1 MPERSRRFVP
11 PTLPLHSKP
20 LVDEQLRPEG
30 VESYDIKAPR
40 GEPLTNSL
48 ANSAE
53 TPAAGTAQPTIATS
67 KGLST
72 YAQILRSSAIIGGS
86 SAANMAIGLVR
97 TKAMALMLGPAGFG
111 LMGALT
117 TVVDLTRSL
126 AEMGIN
132 NSGVRQIAEASAS
145 GDTQQIARTITVLR
159 RSALVLGVIGAIALA
174 ALSRQVAE
182 VTFGNTDYAG
192 AITLLSLAVFFRLV
206 ADGQGALLQ
215 GMRRVGD
222 VARIG
227 VIGALA
233 GTALSI
239 PLVYWLREQGVAL
252 SLVVVA
258 AVTCVVSWRYSRR
271 IEIEHTEL
279 SAAHAR
285 QEVGALLRL
294 GLAFM
299 ASSLVTVAAAYVVR
313 IVLIRQAGLEAAG
326 LYQAAWTIGGLYV
339 TFVLQAMG
347 TDFYPRLVGVAS
359 DNSECNRL
367 VNEQAHVSLL
377 LAGTGVLATLTFAP
391 WVVSLLYSE
400 DFQAATDVLRW
411 ICLGMALRVVTWPLG
426 YVLVARGEKTLF
438 VGVDLAWAV
447 VNVALTV
454 ACVRLFGLTGA
465 GIAFFGSY
473 VFHLLIVYPITRRL
487 TGFRWSLTN
496 VRTGILFVGSIATV
510 HAGFFLLGPTV
521 AMTVGIL
528 AVVGSALYAVYS
540 LRSLVAP
547 EQVPKK
553 LAWLLGLKPQ

>member
-1 MPERSRRFVP
+1 
-11 PTLPLHSKP
+11 
-20 LVDEQLRPEG
+20 
-30 VESYDIKAPR
+30 
-40 GEPLTNSL
+40 
-48 ANSAE
+48 
-53 TPAAGTAQPTIATS
+53 
-67 KGLST
+67 
-72 YAQILRSSAIIGGS
+72 
-86 SAANMAIGLVR
+86 MAIGLVR

-117 TVVDLTRSL
+117 TVVDLARSV

-145 GDTQQIARTITVLR
+145 GDAQRIARTITVLR
-159 RSALVLGVIGAIALA
+159 RSALVLGVIGAVALA

-182 VTFGNTDYAG
+182 LTFGNTDYAG
-192 AITLLSLAVFFRLV
+192 AIALLSLAVFFRLV

-222 VARIG
+222 VAKIG
-227 VIGALA
+227 VAGALA

-258 AVTCVVSWRYSRR
+258 AVTFVVSWRYSRR
-271 IEIEHTEL
+271 IEIEPAEL
-279 SAAHAR
+279 SAALAR
-285 QEVGALLRL
+285 QEVSALLRL

-347 TDFYPRLVGVAS
+347 TDFYPRLVGVAL

-400 DFQAATDVLRW
+400 DFRAATDVLRW
-411 ICLGMALRVVTWPLG
+411 VCLGMALRVVTWPLG
-426 YVLVARGEKTLF
+426 YVLVAKGEKTLF
-438 VGVDLAWAV
+438 VGVDLAWAL

-454 ACVRLFGLTGA
+454 ACVRFFGLTGA

-487 TGFRWSLTN
+487 TGFRWSSTN

-510 HAGFFLLGPTV
+510 HAGFFLLGHTV
-521 AMTVGIL
+521 AMGVGVL
-528 AVVGSALYAVYS
+528 AVVGSALYAVHS

-547 EQVPKK
+547 EQIPKK
-553 LAWLLGLKPQ
+553 LAWLLRLRHP